1 MNSFFTKNKKMT
13 KKVLKFTTRNPI
25 MTFFYQKMII
35 YPIFVNFFKSF
46 CELLFPFCNEK
57 SQLKIKMLPVGVTLS
72 FIFFVFFFLKKWS
85 RFAPLNP
92 NEMFN
97 FPKFSPYYKCKK

>member
-13 KKVLKFTTRNPI
+13 KKRTQIYNKKSYHDI
-25 MTFFYQKMII
+25 FYQKMII

-57 SQLKIKMLPVGVTLS
+57 SQLKIKMLPVGVTLF
-72 FIFFVFFFLKKWS
+72 FIFLFFL
-85 RFAPLNP
+85 
-92 NEMFN
+92 
-97 FPKFSPYYKCKK
+97 

>member
-1 MNSFFTKNKKMT
+1 MNSFFTKNKQNDK
-13 KKVLKFTTRNPI
+13 KKVLKFTTRNRI

-57 SQLKIKMLPVGVTLS
+57 SQLKIKMLTVGVTYVS
-72 FIFFVFFFLKKWS
+72 FFCFFCENMVSFCTVKSK
-85 RFAPLNP
+85 
-92 NEMFN
+92 
-97 FPKFSPYYKCKK
+97 